1 MSPDGVPSPLRLEG
15 RKSHTRVPLWHGIVL
30 LALLAFWIAGLW
42 RLGEASFWYD
52 EIFNAD
58 LALNYSINGLLHT
71 LRTAQPY
78 PPLYLLLLKGWSMV
92 AGARPYAP
100 GQSVAPLEFLLRF
113 PSVAAALL
121 TVATAAALGRRAGLR
136 QTWAV
141 PLLLALHPTLLEYA
155 RDARMYPFWMFLVL
169 LALLGLSKRRPLLW
183 VLAGSAALLT
193 HYFSFFPLLG
203 AAGVAALPMLR
214 AGRSGRQRGTLPSLV
229 WPVLP
234 FLPATL
240 WGLWALPVT
249 MGFRSF
255 ATGAPPT
262 PSLFLEEL
270 GGLLSGHG
278 ALAPLS
284 RALPSAWDG
293 ALLTTGVVG
302 LLLLTVRHPERG
314 GTSLATLLVGGIGLF
329 AFWQVRPVHHARY
342 LVWALPPVAVGLIGL
357 LEAPTAVIRGRR
369 WRLGEKGL
377 LTLLVGAALLWEG
390 LVSGAF
396 LAAPRTLWYPDF
408 RQAVA
413 HMNRQAQPGD
423 RGLAV
428 ARHALQILRVYQ
440 ASVPFTA
447 GPGIGQRARPE
458 EGARLLETHRPHSDG
473 RYWILLYQDDAV
485 DPGGVIVGTLEQAG
499 GYRVEMVYTREARLF
514 AYALPDT
521 RPFRPLSPSH
531 AIDAAFEG
539 GVLLRGAAI
548 HREGRLVAVYLFWE
562 LTAPQAKELAG
573 TVHLVTNVGEQPITQ
588 QDRPVLNE
596 YWPLPQLPVG
606 EMLPQR
612 YELIIPPDLPS
623 GVYQLYALLY
633 DPTTGARRQLQ
644 GDCPACIGG
653 EIATLGTL
661 QWP

>member
-1 MSPDGVPSPLRLEG
+1 MDEKKASRSFSWYSKLC
-15 RKSHTRVPLWHGIVL
+15 I
-30 LALLAFWIAGLW
+30 ALLAFWTAGLW

-58 LALNYSINGLLHT
+58 LALNYSVNGLLHT

-78 PPLYLLLLKGWSMV
+78 PPLYLLLLKGWSAA

-100 GQSVAPLEFLLRF
+100 GQSAAPLEFLLRF

-121 TVATAAALGRRAGLR
+121 TVATATALGRRAGLR
-136 QTWAV
+136 QAWAV
-141 PLLLALHPTLLEYA
+141 PLLLTLHPTLLEYA
-155 RDARMYPFWMFLVL
+155 RDARMYPLWMFLVL

-193 HYFSFFPLLG
+193 HYFSLFPLLG
-203 AAGVAALPMLR
+203 AAGAAALPVLQ
-214 AGRSGRQRGTLPSLV
+214 ASRSGRRRGSLSSLV
-229 WPVLP
+229 WLGLP

-262 PSLFLEEL
+262 LPLFLEEL
-270 GGLLSGHG
+270 GGLLSGRG

-293 ALLTTGVVG
+293 VLLAAGVVG
-302 LLLLTVRHPERG
+302 LLLLTLRHPERG
-314 GTSLATLLVGGIGLF
+314 GMSLAALLVGGIGLF

-342 LVWALPPVAVGLIGL
+342 LVWALPLVAVGLVGL
-357 LEAPTAVIRGRR
+357 LEAPTAALQDRR
-369 WRLGEKGL
+369 WRMWEKGL
-377 LTLLVGAALLWEG
+377 LTLLAGAAVLWEG
-390 LVSGAF
+390 PASGAF

-413 HMNRQAQPGD
+413 HMNHQARPGD

-428 ARHALQILRVYQ
+428 AGHALQVLRVYRTP
-440 ASVPFTA
+440 VPFTA
-447 GPGIGQRARPE
+447 GPGIGQRVRPE
-458 EGARLLETHRPHSDG
+458 EGAHLLEAHRPHPDG

-485 DPGGVIVGTLEQAG
+485 DPGGVILGTLEQAG
-499 GYRVEMVYTREARLF
+499 GYRVEMVYTREVRLF
-514 AYALPDT
+514 AYALPDA
-521 RPFRPLSPSH
+521 RPFQPLSPSQ

-539 GVLLRGAAI
+539 GILLRGAAI
-548 HREGRLVAVYLFWE
+548 HREDRLVAVYLFWE
-562 LTAPQAKELAG
+562 LTAPQTAELAG
-573 TVHLVTNVGEQPITQ
+573 AVHLVAQVGERPITQ
-588 QDRPVLNE
+588 QDRLVLNE
-596 YWPLPQLPVG
+596 YWPLPRLPVG
-606 EMLPQR
+606 EVLPQR

-633 DPTTGARRQLQ
+633 DPATGARRRLQ